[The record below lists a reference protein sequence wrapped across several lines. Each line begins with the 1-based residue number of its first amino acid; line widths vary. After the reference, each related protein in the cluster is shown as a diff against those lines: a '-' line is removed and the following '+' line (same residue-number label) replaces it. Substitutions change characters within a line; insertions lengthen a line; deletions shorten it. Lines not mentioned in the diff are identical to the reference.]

1 VRRASGFTLLEVVM
15 AAGLLASGILA
26 LTMLQAQSLGAQRRV
41 RIVRELVGLAES
53 ELERRAAVATAVAAG
68 DCSVPPSAPG
78 VVASC
83 RSSAEPCAGA
93 SVPCGDPSADR
104 ALRIRVEV
112 IGSGGQRFELSTIV
126 ARFPP

>member
-1 VRRASGFTLLEVVM
+1 VRRAVGFTLLEVVV
-15 AAGLLASGILA
+15 AAGLLATGALA
-26 LTMLQAQSLGAQRRV
+26 LTMLQAQSLAAQRRV

-53 ELERRAAVATAVAAG
+53 ELERLAAVGKEGAG
-68 DCSVPPSAPG
+68 DCSVVPAARA

-83 RSSAEPCAGA
+83 RSWVEPCAGA
-93 SVPCGDPSADR
+93 AVPCGDASADR

-112 IGSGGQRFELSTIV
+112 TGSGGQRFELSALT